1 MNAST
6 ARGAAHAARPDV
18 GEVLARIRAAT
29 AEDPPS
35 GRPHAQGPN
44 YDAEAA
50 REAAIED
57 MVRLGTDAEPLLVT
71 ALEDVLRLLE
81 HDGREYYCCE
91 ALVRALVL
99 RRAWSAVE
107 VLRRIALDTVIDG
120 WVPTLVVQLVA
131 KWDSEAFAPLF
142 REVLASSSS
151 GHLRSWAAEMLVQSG
166 RATPEEIDGFL
177 VDEDDGV
184 QRLTARGLATLAN
197 GDAIARLAQRATGAP
212 DDRARRQARCLLD
225 GMMLTVSRGG
235 EC

>member
-6 ARGAAHAARPDV
+6 ARVAAHAARPDV
-18 GEVLARIRAAT
+18 GELLARIRAAT

-35 GRPHAQGPN
+35 GRAHGRGPN
-44 YDAEAA
+44 YGAEAA

-57 MVRLGTDAEPLLVT
+57 MVRLGADADALLVT
-71 ALEDVLRLLE
+71 ALEDVLGRLE
-81 HDGREYYCCE
+81 HDKREYYSCE

-120 WVPTLVVQLVA
+120 WVPTLVIQTLA
-131 KWDSEAFAPLF
+131 EWDSEAFAPLF
-142 REVLASSSS
+142 REVAASSSS

-166 RATPEEIDGFL
+166 RATPEEIDTFL
-177 VDEDDGV
+177 LDEDEGV

-197 GDAIARLAQRATGAP
+197 GDAISRLAQRATGAP
-212 DDRARRQARCLLD
+212 DDGARQQAWCLL
-225 GMMLTVSRGG
+225 GCMKLTISRGG